1 MAQLVDIIVPDL
13 GDFENVEVIEVLV
26 AKGDSVEREAGLVT
40 VETDKASMDIPSP
53 ENGVIDSLDIGVGD
67 TVSSGDVI
75 GKLLVEVGDTVVIAP
90 AIQHEPTGDTTVL
103 AEPAKSEGGGQKSG
117 GVQTLVVPDL
127 GDFDD
132 VEVIEVHIANGDMVS
147 VEDPLVTLETDK
159 AAMDVPAIAAGRIES
174 VLVKVGDKVSEGSS
188 LAIIEVRIDTAAASD
203 EDAGDGA
210 AVTEAAAEEAPASP
224 GGPQTLAVPDLGD
237 FEDVEVIEVHIAPG
251 DKIDVDD
258 PLVTLETDKAAMDV
272 PAVVAGEVTSVSVN
286 VGDKV
291 SEGSPLAVV
300 EATAA
305 AAPAT
310 KAPSTEATQTMAAP
324 AAAATAQAAPGQ
336 PAQQPT
342 AAQSGSG
349 GRLPPINEA
358 GFARAHAS
366 PSVRKLARELGVDL
380 VQVKGTGAKK
390 RILHDDVKAFV
401 KAILSGQGGG
411 PAGAALPKV
420 PSVDFAKFGEVETVA
435 LTRIQKI
442 SGPRLQAS
450 WINLP
455 HVTQH
460 DLADTTDLEARR
472 QELKGPAKEKGVSL
486 TPLAFVMKACV
497 AALQEFP
504 QVNSSLSE
512 DGKSLVLK
520 KYIHLG
526 FAADTDQGLVVP
538 VIRDA
543 DKKSVYELAQ
553 DLGELSRAAR
563 EGKLKADQ
571 MQGASFTISSL
582 GGIGGTAFTPIV
594 NAPEVAILGVS
605 RSSMQPVWNG
615 SEFEPRLM
623 LPLSL
628 SYDHRVIDGAAA
640 VRFTTY
646 LGQVLA
652 DVDALLEGS
661 EV

>member
-1 MAQLVDIIVPDL
+1 MAQIVDIIVPDL

-26 AKGDSVEREAGLVT
+26 AAGDAVEREAGLIT
-40 VETDKASMDIPSP
+40 IETDKAAMDIPSP
-53 ENGVIDSLDIGVGD
+53 EHGTIESLTVGVGD
-67 TVSSGDVI
+67 TVSTGDVI
-75 GKLLVEVGDTVVIAP
+75 GKLSVEVNDTVVIAP
-90 AIQHEPTGDTTVL
+90 ALQHEPTGDTTVL
-103 AEPAKSEGGGQKSG
+103 AAPASKEGAAPKSG

-132 VEVIEVHIANGDMVS
+132 VEVIEVHISKGDS
-147 VEDPLVTLETDK
+147 VN
-159 AAMDVPAIAAGRIES
+159 
-174 VLVKVGDKVSEGSS
+174 
-188 LAIIEVRIDTAAASD
+188 
-203 EDAGDGA
+203 
-210 AVTEAAAEEAPASP
+210 
-224 GGPQTLAVPDLGD
+224 
-237 FEDVEVIEVHIAPG
+237 
-251 DKIDVDD
+251 VDD

-272 PAVVAGEVTSVSVN
+272 PAIVSGRIESVLVKVGDKISEGSSLAIIEVVVDTAAAVEPAPAPAAEAPPAETPVQVAGGEQTLTVPDLGDFEDVEVIEVHIAAGDPVEVDDPLVTLETDKAAMDVPATAAGSIKSVLVN

-291 SEGSPLAVV
+291 SEGSELAVV
-300 EATAA
+300 DAVAS
-305 AAPAT
+305 AAPAV
-310 KAPSTEATQTMAAP
+310 EATQTMAVA
-324 AAAATAQAAPGQ
+324 
-336 PAQQPT
+336 PAQQPAAASASEST
-342 AAQSGSG
+342 AKPQTAPASAGN
-349 GRLPPINEA
+349 LPPINEA
-358 GFARAHAS
+358 GFSKAHAS

-380 VQVKGTGAKK
+380 TRVNGSGAKS

-401 KAILSGQGGG
+401 KAILTGQGGA

-420 PSVDFAKFGEVETVA
+420 PSVDFAKFGEIESVP

-472 QELKGPAKEKGVSL
+472 QELKGPAKERGISL

-504 QVNSSLSE
+504 KVNSSLAD
-512 DGKSLVLK
+512 DGKSLVMK

-526 FAADTDQGLVVP
+526 FAADTEQGLMVP

-543 DKKSVYELAQ
+543 DKKSVYELAE
-553 DLGELSRAAR
+553 DLAELSKAAR

-571 MQGASFTISSL
+571 LQGASFTISSL

-615 SEFEPRLM
+615 KEFEPRLM

-640 VRFTTY
+640 VRFTTF
-646 LGQVLA
+646 LGQVLGN
-652 DVDALLEGS
+652 VDGLLQGS
-661 EV
+661 EA